1 MVRGITFLAGAML
14 ALALAGCVPAQK
26 VVSPRVELQNVKIL
40 QAEGLMQR
48 LEVQLLVSN
57 PNDFDIPLT
66 GLDFALR
73 LNDLDFGTGLSNTRV
88 DIPRLGQAVVPVEIR
103 VSLFSVFQQI
113 QALQNRTSLD
123 YGIAGT
129 VYLDHLL
136 LGNVPFERKGSMS
149 LQDGKAFVPL

>member
-129 VYLDHLL
+129 VHLDHLL